1 MNCVH
6 IWWWISFLE
15 WRFFRYLIMT
25 IFRYEINYWLACTRT
40 EWPWLNLRNS
50 IYMSSL
56 FLLRYHLRLNVRIR
70 SLYLRSWQ
78 HCTSLYFWIF
88 FETIWNTFFN
98 IDRHRHSFIIFRI
111 IVTPTHEMNLSYTF
125 SLLKML
131 FCKNLP
137 SQFHT

>member
-1 MNCVH
+1 MTCVH

-15 WRFFRYLIMT
+15 WRFFRYLIMN

-56 FLLRYHLRLNVRIR
+56 FLLSYHLRLNVRIH

-78 HCTSLYFWIF
+78 HCTSLYFGIF
-88 FETIWNTFFN
+88 FKTIWNAFFN
-98 IDRHRHSFIIFRI
+98 INSPRHSFIIFGI
-111 IVTPTHEMNLSYTF
+111 IFTSTHEMNLSYTF
-125 SLLKML
+125 SLLQML